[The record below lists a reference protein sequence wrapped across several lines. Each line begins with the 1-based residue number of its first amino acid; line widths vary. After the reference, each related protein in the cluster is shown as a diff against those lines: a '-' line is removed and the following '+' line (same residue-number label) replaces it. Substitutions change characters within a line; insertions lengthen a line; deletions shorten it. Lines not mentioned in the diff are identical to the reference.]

1 MGKPT
6 RRSPLVKVLFLNSRK
21 KRIDCDTLV
30 RIGRR
35 PDVIILAEL
44 LQRSQ
49 RHYEAGLAAAGYKHC
64 SRATLHSRKRHVRLY
79 SKRKL
84 QSNERFSRQGNKL
97 KNNWVWCMIDGVLIS
112 AVHMPTKDMKG
123 KPFEQL
129 GIWMRG
135 NAGGRALMIGDFN
148 TDPEKDHIWGP
159 LLIEWVDAF
168 GWRNLWDKAPGGTK
182 AYTFK
187 GTRKSDKPRRIDH
200 AFAGKG
206 LPKARL
212 IHLAAFRLKGLS
224 DHSGLLVI
232 L

>member
-1 MGKPT
+1 M
-6 RRSPLVKVLFLNSRK
+6 KVLFLNTRK
-21 KRIDCDTLV
+21 KRIDCDTLI

-44 LQRSQ
+44 LQGSQ
-49 RHYEAGLAAAGYKHC
+49 KHYEAGLVAAGYKHS

-84 QSNERFSRQGNKL
+84 HSNERFSRQGSKL
-97 KNNWVWCMIDGVLIS
+97 KNNWVRCTINGVTIS
-112 AVHMPTKDMKG
+112 AVHMPTKDMKV

-129 GIWMRG
+129 GTWMRG
-135 NAGGRALMIGDFN
+135 NAGGRVLMIGDFN
-148 TDPEKDHIWGP
+148 TDPAQDRKWGSQ
-159 LLIEWVDAF
+159 LDGWVSF
-168 GWRNLWDKAPGGTK
+168 GWRNLWDKAPCGKK

-212 IHLAAFRLKGLS
+212 IHLPAFRLKGLT

>member
-1 MGKPT
+1 M
-6 RRSPLVKVLFLNSRK
+6 KVLFLNTRK
-21 KRIDCDTLV
+21 KHIDCDTLV
-30 RIGRR
+30 RIGQR

-49 RHYEAGLAAAGYKHC
+49 KHYEAGLVAAGYKHS

-84 QSNERFSRQGNKL
+84 HSNERFSQQGSKL
-97 KNNWVWCMIDGVLIS
+97 KNNWVWCTINGVTIS
-112 AVHMPTKDMKG
+112 AVHMPTKGKKR
-123 KPFEQL
+123 KPFKQL
-129 GIWMRG
+129 KPWMRR
-135 NAGGRALMIGDFN
+135 NADKRALMIGDFN
-148 TDPEKDHIWGP
+148 TDPSQDKKWGP
-159 LLIEWVDAF
+159 QLDGWVSF
-168 GWRNLWDKAPGGTK
+168 GWRNLWDKTPGGTK

-187 GTRKSDKPRRIDH
+187 GTRKNDKPRRIDH

-206 LPKARL
+206 LPRARL
-212 IHLAAFRLKGLS
+212 IHLPAFRLKGLT

>member
-1 MGKPT
+1 M
-6 RRSPLVKVLFLNSRK
+6 KVLFLNTRK
-21 KRIDCDTLV
+21 KHIDCDTLV
-30 RIGRR
+30 RIGQR

-49 RHYEAGLAAAGYKHC
+49 RHYEAGLAAAGFKHC

-97 KNNWVWCMIDGVLIS
+97 KNNWAWCTINGVTIS
-112 AVHMPTKDMKG
+112 AVHMPTKRKKR
-123 KPFEQL
+123 KPFKQL
-129 GIWMRG
+129 KPWMRR
-135 NAGGRALMIGDFN
+135 NADKRALMIGDFN
-148 TDPEKDHIWGP
+148 TDPSQDKKWGP
-159 LLIEWVDAF
+159 QLIEWVDAF
-168 GWRNLWDKAPGGTK
+168 GWRNLWDKAPGDTK

-212 IHLAAFRLKGLS
+212 IHLPAFRLKGLT
-224 DHSGLLVI
+224 DHSGLLVVI
-232 L
+232 

>member
-1 MGKPT
+1 M
-6 RRSPLVKVLFLNSRK
+6 KVLFLNTRK
-21 KRIDCDTLV
+21 KRIDCGTLL

-35 PDVIILAEL
+35 PDVIVLAEL
-44 LQRSQ
+44 LQGSQ
-49 RHYEAGLAAAGYKHC
+49 RHYEAGLVAAGFKHN
-64 SRATLHSRKRHVRLY
+64 SRPTLHSRKHHVRLY

-84 QSNERFSRQGNKL
+84 HSNERFSRQGSKL
-97 KNNWVWCMIDGVLIS
+97 KNNWVWCTINGVTIS
-112 AVHMPTKDMKG
+112 AVHMPTKSMKE
-123 KPFEQL
+123 KPFKQL
-129 GIWMRG
+129 SPWMRKHVDM
-135 NAGGRALMIGDFN
+135 RALMIGDFN
-148 TDPEKDHIWGP
+148 TDPSQDKKWRP
-159 LLIEWVDAF
+159 QLIEWVDAF

-200 AFAGKG
+200 AFAGKR

-212 IHLAAFRLKGLS
+212 IHLPAFRLKGLS

>member
-1 MGKPT
+1 M
-6 RRSPLVKVLFLNSRK
+6 KVLFLNTRK
-21 KRIDCDTLV
+21 KRINCGALL

-49 RHYEAGLAAAGYKHC
+49 RHYEAGLAAAGFKHC

-97 KNNWVWCMIDGVLIS
+97 KNNWAWCTINGVTIS
-112 AVHMPTKDMKG
+112 AVHMPTQGMKR
-123 KPFEQL
+123 KPFKQL
-129 GIWMRG
+129 RPWMRKQ
-135 NAGGRALMIGDFN
+135 ADKRALMIGDFN
-148 TDPEKDHIWGP
+148 TEPSQDRKWGP
-159 LLIEWVDAF
+159 QLDGWVSF

-212 IHLAAFRLKGLS
+212 IHLPAFRLKGLT
-224 DHSGLLVI
+224 DHSGLLVVI
-232 L
+232 